1 MTSSALKFKAFFLYF
16 VFFSSLLYYCGHD
29 YYLIIKCLGL
39 STALIIFISIFFP
52 ITAVYSSVANGRKK
66 KKNQIHVKDNFKSMC
81 LNLKWCV
88 MVVLTHHNYHFT
100 SGLH

>member
-39 STALIIFISIFFP
+39 STALIIFISIFFSP
-52 ITAVYSSVANGRKK
+52 LQLFIVQLLMGEKK
-66 KKNQIHVKDNFKSMC
+66 KKKSDSCEGQLQIDVFKF
-81 LNLKWCV
+81 K
-88 MVVLTHHNYHFT
+88 VVCYGRINTP
-100 SGLH
+100 